1 MIRSELPIPSNFQ
14 NVEISVVMIV
24 LPASSQIIC
33 NTHFTLLPINW
44 CAGKIITQIKYD
56 IMTWFLIWIFFLS
69 KLESHWWVFLHPFNF
84 LFLPSFLDPHT
95 SYGISKKE
103 RGKKIILPSGA
114 AALEII
120 SSTILFA
127 WHDSTTGARSH
138 DLLVQILSYFLKSLT
153 CLTTV
158 GCNGRLVFLLGD
170 LGRPGAWNRMFLLC
184 TRAHRYVM
192 NLFFGW
198 ISTHHKCDLIWL
210 KSLRLCSWA
219 TQSDQP
225 TITRGAP
232 AYGMR
237 GIPAQ
242 ANITT

>member
-1 MIRSELPIPSNFQ
+1 MDIECKGREGRGAVWKLQLKDGIIYIWNLGMIRSELPIPSNFQ

-120 SSTILFA
+120 SGTIL
-127 WHDSTTGARSH
+127 
-138 DLLVQILSYFLKSLT
+138 
-153 CLTTV
+153 
-158 GCNGRLVFLLGD
+158 LLGMIPPQRLD
-170 LGRPGAWNRMFLLC
+170 LMIFLFKFL
-184 TRAHRYVM
+184 
-192 NLFFGW
+192 
-198 ISTHHKCDLIWL
+198 
-210 KSLRLCSWA
+210 A
-219 TQSDQP
+219 TF
-225 TITRGAP
+225 
-232 AYGMR
+232 
-237 GIPAQ
+237 
-242 ANITT
+242 